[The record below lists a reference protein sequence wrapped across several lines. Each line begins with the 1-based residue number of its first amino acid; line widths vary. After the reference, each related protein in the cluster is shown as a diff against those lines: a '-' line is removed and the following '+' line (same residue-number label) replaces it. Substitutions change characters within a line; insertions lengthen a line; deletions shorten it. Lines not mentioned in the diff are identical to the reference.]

1 MHGSFGK
8 NIADKP
14 ALYSASDYDGLRA
27 LINARRVELRM
38 RHLDLDHDAGLQSG
52 YTGKIFCGMR
62 NFGPLT
68 LGPILDALDVDI
80 VLIPRSVGTEAKPHE
95 NVLQFANVTRL
106 KNYASLGGRISR
118 SRKTDAEWSKFCR
131 RAAKARW
138 AKVRMKAKLAA
149 QFGKAP
155 RSNPRAPVE
164 AVVPCCME
172 ALRGVS

>member
-1 MHGSFGK
+1 MSPASTTSTRNKESFLMHGSFGK

-52 YTGKIFCGMR
+52 YAGKLFCGMR

-80 VLIPRSVGTEAKPHE
+80 VLMPRQAGSEVKPQE
-95 NVLQFANVTRL
+95 NVLRFAHITRL
-106 KNYASLGGRISR
+106 QNYSTLGGRMR
-118 SRKTDAEWSKFCR
+118 RAMMTDAEWSKFCR

-138 AKVRMKAKLAA
+138 AKVRKKAKLAA
-149 QFGKAP
+149 AFK
-155 RSNPRAPVE
+155 PRAATEV
-164 AVVPCCME
+164 
-172 ALRGVS
+172 GV

>member
-14 ALYSASDYDGLRA
+14 ALCSAIDYDGLRA

-52 YTGKIFCGMR
+52 YSGKIFCGMK

-68 LGPILDALDVDI
+68 LGPILDALDVEI
-80 VLIPRSVGTEAKPHE
+80 VLQPRSAGSEVKLQE
-95 NVLQFANVTRL
+95 NVLRFAHVTRL
-106 KNYASLGGRISR
+106 KNYSTLGGRMR
-118 SRKTDAEWSKFCR
+118 RAQMTDAEWSKFCR
-131 RAAKARW
+131 KAAKARW
-138 AKVRMKAKLAA
+138 AKARMKAKLAA

-155 RSNPRAPVE
+155 RSNPCASAE
-164 AVVPCCME
+164 A
-172 ALRGVS
+172 GV